1 MLLSQPSRFFSF
13 FINLVNVERDLLQQP
28 HVMTD
33 AQQGFLTNA
42 ALVPNYFL

>member
-28 HVMTD
+28 QVMTD
-33 AQQGFLTNA
+33 AQQGFRSKFFSMKHS
-42 ALVPNYFL
+42 VD